1 MKGDASVRLT
11 LSLKPPPL
19 TSFPTFHLPIP
30 SLHHH
35 PSFNFYFSRIIF
47 TKSMGTETYI
57 TVPSFFKCP
66 ISLDVMR
73 SPVSLCTGVTY
84 DRASIQRWLDG
95 GNNTCPAT
103 MQVLRTKEFIPNLT
117 LQRLIK
123 AWSDS
128 LGRYA
133 AASPPPDPTTD
144 EVNESLRRLSLEKD
158 DEIRLEILVRFV
170 KDWDANR
177 ARKDLVPMLILDSV
191 IKGGSEEDRKRLSN
205 LMLTNGDGD
214 CLKEILLAIQR
225 GNLES
230 KIESVRVLEVIS
242 SIDTQTKL
250 LIAERDEILT
260 EVMESISTESDPSL
274 IEASLSFLITIAKS
288 KRVRSK
294 LITAKT
300 ITKIKDILLTEEI
313 TSVAVTEKSLKLL
326 ETLSSRREGRSEI
339 CGRDGGRCVEG
350 VVRKLLKVSTTAT
363 EHAVTI
369 LWCLC
374 YVFGEDKR
382 VEETVE
388 RSNGVT
394 KLLVVIQSN
403 CSPMVRQM
411 AKDVIKVLKVK
422 PSASDLVAYET
433 TNTHIM
439 PF

>member
-1 MKGDASVRLT
+1 
-11 LSLKPPPL
+11 
-19 TSFPTFHLPIP
+19 
-30 SLHHH
+30 
-35 PSFNFYFSRIIF
+35 
-47 TKSMGTETYI
+47 
-57 TVPSFFKCP
+57 
-66 ISLDVMR
+66 MR

-128 LGRYA
+128 VGRYA
-133 AASPPPDPTTD
+133 AASPPPDPTLE

-158 DEIRLEILVRFV
+158 DEIRLEILVRFL
-170 KDWDANR
+170 KDSDANR
-177 ARKDLVPMLILDSV
+177 AFLSARKDLVPMLVDIIAGGTRTTTRIKLVLLAITILDRI
-191 IKGGSEEDRKRLSN
+191 IKGGSEGDRKRLSN
-205 LMLTNGDGD
+205 LMLTNGGGD
-214 CLKEILLAIQR
+214 CLTEILLAIQR

-242 SIDTQTKL
+242 SLDTQSKL
-250 LIAERDEILT
+250 IIAERDEILT
-260 EVMESISTESDPSL
+260 EVITFISTESDPSL

-294 LITAKT
+294 LIAAKT

-326 ETLSSRREGRSEI
+326 EILTSKREGRSEI
-339 CGRDGGRCVEG
+339 CGGDGGRCVEG

-403 CSPMVRQM
+403 CSPTVRQM

-433 TNTHIM
+433 KTTHIM

>member
-1 MKGDASVRLT
+1 
-11 LSLKPPPL
+11 
-19 TSFPTFHLPIP
+19 
-30 SLHHH
+30 
-35 PSFNFYFSRIIF
+35 
-47 TKSMGTETYI
+47 MGTETYI

-128 LGRYA
+128 VGRYA
-133 AASPPPDPTTD
+133 AASPPPDPTLK

-170 KDWDANR
+170 KDSDANR
-177 ARKDLVPMLILDSV
+177 TFLSARKDLVPMLVDIIAGGTRTTTKIKLVLLAIKILDSI

-205 LMLTNGDGD
+205 LMLTNGGGD
-214 CLKEILLAIQR
+214 CLTEILLAIQR

-242 SIDTQTKL
+242 SLDTQSKL
-250 LIAERDEILT
+250 IIAERDEILT
-260 EVMESISTESDPSL
+260 EVITFISTESDPSL

-294 LITAKT
+294 LIAAKT
-300 ITKIKDILLTEEI
+300 ITKIKDILLTEE
-313 TSVAVTEKSLKLL
+313 TPSVAVTEKSLKLL
-326 ETLSSRREGRSEI
+326 ETLTSKREGRSEI
-339 CGRDGGRCVEG
+339 CRGDGGRCVEG

-382 VEETVE
+382 VKETVE

-433 TNTHIM
+433 KTTHIM